1 MGALALGVLA
11 KGRPRHQAVNRP
23 PHDGIAPRLGVGG
36 SPFHHSSKFAL
47 CPRGCAGEERELPGR
62 WRRRTAP
69 AWVYHPPHA
78 QAFPQRHS
86 QPSPW
91 GGPTGGGTALLSSG
105 PSASSSARS
114 PPTSSMPATGPAV
127 PAVQPSMVVLT
138 TADPPT
144 SKLEPPPPP
153 LFPLQNTTRRQRS
166 RVESCIPL
174 STGVAWAAKPASNP
188 APPPTQVVNTTT
200 HHMQLK
206 LAQLAPP
213 TLLTGPHIY
222 KKSLTSRLCPC
233 RVILFI
239 HFNSRILRLL
249 RPK

>member
-11 KGRPRHQAVNRP
+11 KGRLRHWAVNRP

-86 QPSPW
+86 QPSPR
-91 GGPTGGGTALLSSG
+91 GGPTGGGTASAPLQARQPPPAHSS
-105 PSASSSARS
+105 PISSV
-114 PPTSSMPATGPAV
+114 PATGPAM
-127 PAVQPSMVVLT
+127 PAMQSSMVVLT

-153 LFPLQNTTRRQRS
+153 PFPLQNTTRVS
-166 RVESCIPL
+166 R
-174 STGVAWAAKPASNP
+174 
-188 APPPTQVVNTTT
+188 
-200 HHMQLK
+200 K
-206 LAQLAPP
+206 L
-213 TLLTGPHIY
+213 Y
-222 KKSLTSRLCPC
+222 SSLHRGRLG
-233 RVILFI
+233 R
-239 HFNSRILRLL
+239 
-249 RPK
+249 